1 MAIHKPYDRTL
12 VSTGA
17 VKTEGGSI
25 NLALGQL
32 GVFKVNT
39 KHNSQGMEALS
50 NFKNLPLKEKVE
62 IKVGNNTETPSS
74 TFPFEIGKIKG
85 LRASAPQKTEQT
97 VDEVII
103 GFNGID
109 EKTSFTFGVGERKE
123 IHFRLSGEKVGL
135 LGYPQGFVDLV
146 MPLDAKR
153 CSYYP
158 KDNCNG
164 ACNECATVN
173 PLPILLAGYQT
184 FLNTPLKGGV
194 SVSELID
201 ITVIKKCTGG
211 ATPTTTNFDFYE
223 LNIVDNGSPEALA
236 AVQSQYPN
244 LKIVREGRKGNV
256 TTYRFVQIASAAA
269 PAKFK
274 RGVES
279 FIKGCK
285 DCPSTPWS
293 AVQGGHLYTLTIAN
307 GAAETSIKAID
318 ATPDVGVVQTSVVS
332 GGSTKEGLYTYSFV
346 SYKELTQAKIDAFL
360 ALPANKD
367 KSVALTYVGQVS
379 SVCKND
385 TKEEFAWTKAK
396 TCTAIKQE
404 YILDLPDTK
413 CGANRLEE
421 LKVQYPT
428 VALEGTTGGCQTRYK
443 LEVMSNLVCPDD
455 CADPIFA
462 GLYSTEAPT
471 PYDGR
476 SWVLKNELNLG
487 TDCKVGL
494 RIKGKTYAIH
504 PSENMKNELAFT
516 ESSVAVQVSG
526 GYPDDLPEMAFDSRQ
541 EPFHVE
547 YISRQAPRTH
557 VGGNLWQ
564 FENMSRTFFTGQEG
578 HEENITK
585 MLLGEASL
593 MPAGAQFVDYAIE
606 VEREVYSQS
615 FAQKYSSNVE
625 YHILVQVGKHREIEK
640 LLNLLVSANGIEPV
654 RALAQ

>member
-62 IKVGNNTETPSS
+62 IKVGNNTDTPSS

-146 MPLDAKR
+146 MPLDARR

-201 ITVIKKCTGG
+201 LTVIKKCTGG

-256 TTYRFVQIASAAA
+256 
-269 PAKFK
+269 
-274 RGVES
+274 
-279 FIKGCK
+279 
-285 DCPSTPWS
+285 
-293 AVQGGHLYTLTIAN
+293 
-307 GAAETSIKAID
+307 
-318 ATPDVGVVQTSVVS
+318 
-332 GGSTKEGLYTYSFV
+332 
-346 SYKELTQAKIDAFL
+346 
-360 ALPANKD
+360 
-367 KSVALTYVGQVS
+367 
-379 SVCKND
+379 
-385 TKEEFAWTKAK
+385 
-396 TCTAIKQE
+396 
-404 YILDLPDTK
+404 
-413 CGANRLEE
+413 
-421 LKVQYPT
+421 
-428 VALEGTTGGCQTRYK
+428 
-443 LEVMSNLVCPDD
+443 
-455 CADPIFA
+455 
-462 GLYSTEAPT
+462 
-471 PYDGR
+471 
-476 SWVLKNELNLG
+476 
-487 TDCKVGL
+487 
-494 RIKGKTYAIH
+494 
-504 PSENMKNELAFT
+504 
-516 ESSVAVQVSG
+516 
-526 GYPDDLPEMAFDSRQ
+526 
-541 EPFHVE
+541 
-547 YISRQAPRTH
+547 
-557 VGGNLWQ
+557 
-564 FENMSRTFFTGQEG
+564 
-578 HEENITK
+578 
-585 MLLGEASL
+585 
-593 MPAGAQFVDYAIE
+593 
-606 VEREVYSQS
+606 
-615 FAQKYSSNVE
+615 
-625 YHILVQVGKHREIEK
+625 
-640 LLNLLVSANGIEPV
+640 
-654 RALAQ
+654 

>member
-109 EKTSFTFGVGERKE
+109 PKTSFTFGVGEHKE

-201 ITVIKKCTGG
+201 LTVIKQCTGG
-211 ATPTTTNFDFYE
+211 GAATYANFDFYE
-223 LNIVDNGSPEALA
+223 LNIVDNGSPEALG

-244 LKIVREGRKGNV
+244 LKIVREGRKDNV

-274 RGVES
+274 RGVAS
-279 FIKGCK
+279 FIKGCE
-285 DCPSTPWS
+285 DCSTAPWS
-293 AVQGGHLYTLTIAN
+293 AVQGGYLYTLTIAD
-307 GAAETSIKAID
+307 GAAETAIKGID
-318 ATPDVGVVQTSVVS
+318 TTPDVGVVQTSVVA

-346 SYKELTQAKIDAFL
+346 AYKELAQSKIDTFL
-360 ALPANKD
+360 GLAANKD
-367 KSVALTYVGQVS
+367 KSVVLTLVGQVS
-379 SVCKND
+379 SVCKNSS
-385 TKEEFAWTKAK
+385 KEEFEWKKVK
-396 TCTAIKQE
+396 TCKALKQE
-404 YILDLPDTK
+404 YIIDLPDTK
-413 CGANRLEE
+413 CGSNRLDE
-421 LKVQYPT
+421 LKKFYPT
-428 VALEGTTGGCQTRYK
+428 VKLANLSGACQTRYK
-443 LEVMSNLVCPDD
+443 VEVVGDIVCPDG
-455 CADPIFA
+455 CADPIFE
-462 GLYSTEAPT
+462 GIYSTEAPA

-476 SWVLKNELNLG
+476 SWVLKEELNLG

-516 ESSVAVQVSG
+516 ESSVAIQVSG

-585 MLLGEASL
+585 MLLVETSL
-593 MPAGAQFVDYAIE
+593 MPSGSLFVDYAIE

-625 YHILVQVGKHREIEK
+625 YHILVQVGKHQEIEK